1 MASIETTVGRPDE
14 VHRAA
19 RQAFWLLRVLFTV
32 APILFGLDKFFNWMV
47 DWPDYLAGWVND
59 LLPGTAQQFMY
70 VVGGIE
76 IAAGLLVAVAPVV
89 GAPVVALWLAG
100 IIVNLVTA
108 DPPEYYDIALRDFGL
123 MLGALTLARLA
134 WGFRHEG
141 AVATPAEALERL
153 EPAVR
158 ARPGREVAGHRH

>member
-1 MASIETTVGRPDE
+1 METTVARPDE

-19 RQAFWLLRVLFTV
+19 RQAFWLLRLGFTV

-59 LLPGTAQQFMY
+59 LMPGTAQQFMY

-76 IAAGLLVAVAPVV
+76 IAAGVLVAVAPVI
-89 GAPVVALWLAG
+89 GAPLVAVWLGA

-108 DPPEYYDIALRDFGL
+108 EPPEYYDIALRDFGL
-123 MLGALTLARLA
+123 LLGALTLARLA
-134 WGFRHEG
+134 WAFRRWETF
-141 AVATPAEALERL
+141 VAPAEALDVP
-153 EPAVR
+153 EPVVR
-158 ARPGREVAGHRH
+158 TGPTRVPAGRH